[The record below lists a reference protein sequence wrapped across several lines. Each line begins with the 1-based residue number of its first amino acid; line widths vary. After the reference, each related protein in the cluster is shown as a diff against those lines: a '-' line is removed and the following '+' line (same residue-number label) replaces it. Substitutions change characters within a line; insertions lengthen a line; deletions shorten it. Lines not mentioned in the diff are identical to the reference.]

1 MKIIKKLKAFF
12 CKNNEPVELDLV
24 AAEIKEGRA
33 YLHTKGEEPATYL
46 VRSNDIEIRLSK
58 DVSLRDTDVL
68 WIKKKSAE
76 TQKQDEK
83 KEPHDETA
91 EAPQKEAKRAAAPV
105 GGHVDDRFKKRV
117 FSVSVYPEEYDML
130 IESVKAYGYKRADF
144 VLACVNTAS
153 KGSMEKAHKK
163 IVKSHKAML
172 LEKQALAK
180 KQAEEAA
187 RAAQTG

>member
-12 CKNNEPVELDLV
+12 CKNNESMELDLV

-33 YLHTKGEEPATYL
+33 YLHTKGEESATYL

-58 DVSLRDTDVL
+58 DVPLREVDVMQ
-68 WIKKKSAE
+68 IKKKSTEA
-76 TQKQDEK
+76 QKQDEK
-83 KEPHDETA
+83 KETKDKHIDA
-91 EAPQKEAKRAAAPV
+91 SQKEAKRTSAPGAAP
-105 GGHVDDRFKKRV
+105 VDDRFKKRV

-130 IESVKAYGYKRADF
+130 VESVKAYGYKRADF

-163 IVKSHKAML
+163 IVKTHRAML
-172 LEKQALAK
+172 LEKQEIARK
-180 KQAEEAA
+180 MAEEAA
-187 RAAQTG
+187 KADTAN

>member
-12 CKNNEPVELDLV
+12 CKNNELVELDLV

-33 YLHTKGEEPATYL
+33 YLHTKGDEPATYL

-58 DVSLRDTDVL
+58 DASLCELDVL
-68 WIKKKSAE
+68 QIKKKSVEARDKE
-76 TQKQDEK
+76 VQKAQTAK
-83 KEPHDETA
+83 QTEPQNAKVNKATA
-91 EAPQKEAKRAAAPV
+91 PGVVPM
-105 GGHVDDRFKKRV
+105 DDRFKKRL

-130 IESVKAYGYKRADF
+130 VESVKAYGYKRADF

-163 IVKSHKAML
+163 IVKTHRAML
-172 LEKQALAK
+172 LEKQEIARK
-180 KQAEEAA
+180 MAEEAA
-187 RAAQTG
+187 KAETAK

>member
-24 AAEIKEGRA
+24 AAEIKEGCA

-46 VRSNDIEIRLSK
+46 ARSNDIEIRLSK
-58 DVSLRDTDVL
+58 DVSLREADVL
-68 WIKKKSAE
+68 QIKKKSAE
-76 TQKQDEK
+76 AQKQDEK
-83 KEPHDETA
+83 KEAKEKHA
-91 EAPQKEAKRAAAPV
+91 EASKKEAKRTSAPGAAPA
-105 GGHVDDRFKKRV
+105 DDRFKKRV
-117 FSVSVYPEEYDML
+117 FSVSVYPDEYDML
-130 IESVKAYGYKRADF
+130 VESVKAYGYKRADF

-163 IVKSHKAML
+163 IVKTHRAML

-187 RAAQTG
+187 RAVQTG

>member
-58 DVSLRDTDVL
+58 DVSLRETDVL
-68 WIKKKSAE
+68 QIKKKSAE
-76 TQKQDEK
+76 AQKQDEK
-83 KEPHDETA
+83 KEPKEKHA
-91 EAPQKEAKRAAAPV
+91 EASKKEAKRTSAPGAAPA
-105 GGHVDDRFKKRV
+105 DDRFKKRV
-117 FSVSVYPEEYDML
+117 FSVSVYPDEYDML
-130 IESVKAYGYKRADF
+130 VESVKAYGYKRADF

-163 IVKSHKAML
+163 IVNTHRAML

-187 RAAQTG
+187 RAVQTG

>member
-33 YLHTKGEEPATYL
+33 YLHTKGEESATYL

-58 DVSLRDTDVL
+58 DVSLREADVL
-68 WIKKKSAE
+68 QIKKKSAE
-76 TQKQDEK
+76 AQKQDEK
-83 KEPHDETA
+83 KEPKEKHA
-91 EAPQKEAKRAAAPV
+91 EASKKEAKRTSAPGAAPA
-105 GGHVDDRFKKRV
+105 DDRFKKRV
-117 FSVSVYPEEYDML
+117 FSVSVYPDEYDML
-130 IESVKAYGYKRADF
+130 VESVKAYGYKRADF

-163 IVKSHKAML
+163 IVKTHRAIL

-187 RAAQTG
+187 RAVQTG

>member
-58 DVSLRDTDVL
+58 DVSLREADVL
-68 WIKKKSAE
+68 QIKKKSAE
-76 TQKQDEK
+76 AQKQDEK
-83 KEPHDETA
+83 KEPKEKHA
-91 EAPQKEAKRAAAPV
+91 EASKKEAKRTSAPGAAPA
-105 GGHVDDRFKKRV
+105 DDRFKKRV
-117 FSVSVYPEEYDML
+117 FSVSVYPDEYDML
-130 IESVKAYGYKRADF
+130 VESVKAYGYKRADF

-163 IVKSHKAML
+163 IVKTHRAML
-172 LEKQALAK
+172 LEKQALVK

-187 RAAQTG
+187 RAVQTG

>member
-33 YLHTKGEEPATYL
+33 YLHTKGEEPATFL

-58 DVSLRDTDVL
+58 DASLREVDVL
-68 WIKKKSAE
+68 QIKEKSAE
-76 TQKQDEK
+76 GQK
-83 KEPHDETA
+83 KEN
-91 EAPQKEAKRAAAPV
+91 QKEQAEKQKMATKKASAAEPAPV
-105 GGHVDDRFKKRV
+105 DERFKKRV

-130 IESVKAYGYKRADF
+130 VESVKAYGYKRADF

-163 IVKSHKAML
+163 IVKTHRAML
-172 LEKQALAK
+172 LEKQALAR

-187 RAAQTG
+187 KKESAT

>member
-12 CKNNEPVELDLV
+12 CKNNELVELDLV

-33 YLHTKGEEPATYL
+33 YLHTKGDEPATYL

-58 DVSLRDTDVL
+58 DASLRELDVL
-68 WIKKKSAE
+68 QIKKKSVEAR
-76 TQKQDEK
+76 D
-83 KEPHDETA
+83 KEV
-91 EAPQKEAKRAAAPV
+91 QKEQTAKQAEPQNTKVNKATAPGV
-105 GGHVDDRFKKRV
+105 LPMDDRFKKRL

-130 IESVKAYGYKRADF
+130 VESVKAYGYKRADF

-163 IVKSHKAML
+163 IVKTHRAML
-172 LEKQALAK
+172 LEKQEIARKMA
-180 KQAEEAA
+180 AEAA
-187 RAAQTG
+187 KAETAK

>member
-58 DVSLRDTDVL
+58 DASLRDLDVL
-68 WIKKKSAE
+68 QIKKKTAE
-76 TQKQDEK
+76 AQKLDEK
-83 KEPHDETA
+83 KEAKDKNA
-91 EAPQKEAKRAAAPV
+91 EAPKKEAKRTSAPGAAP
-105 GGHVDDRFKKRV
+105 VDDRFKKRV

-130 IESVKAYGYKRADF
+130 VESVKAYGYKRADF

-163 IVKSHKAML
+163 IVKTHRAML
-172 LEKQALAK
+172 LEKQEIARK
-180 KQAEEAA
+180 MAEEAA
-187 RAAQTG
+187 KAEAAN

>member
-1 MKIIKKLKAFF
+1 MA
-12 CKNNEPVELDLV
+12 

-58 DVSLRDTDVL
+58 DVSLREADVL
-68 WIKKKSAE
+68 QIKKKSAE
-76 TQKQDEK
+76 AQKQDEK
-83 KEPHDETA
+83 KEPKEKHA
-91 EAPQKEAKRAAAPV
+91 EASKKEAKRTSAPGAAP
-105 GGHVDDRFKKRV
+105 VDDRFKKRV

-130 IESVKAYGYKRADF
+130 VESVKAYGYKRADF

-163 IVKSHKAML
+163 IVKTHRAML
-172 LEKQALAK
+172 LEKQEIARK
-180 KQAEEAA
+180 MAEEAN
-187 RAAQTG
+187 